1 MSDDMVERI
10 SKVLCPE
17 PPDGTDRRVGDDG
30 TPYPAGVPHWMAH
43 AEKAREIVAAMREP
57 TEAMEIKG
65 LDALYKDV
73 YPGDSVNM
81 AEAYTAMIDAAL
93 NSKS

>member
-1 MSDDMVERI
+1 MSDEMIDRVAKAI
-10 SKVLCPE
+10 KDCGAYT
-17 PPDGTDRRVGDDG
+17 PDWQGTDEDLII
-30 TPYPAGVPHWMAH
+30 MAR
-43 AEKAREIVAAMREP
+43 AAIAAMREP
-57 TEAMEIKG
+57 TEGMVLKG